1 MDVLGVEILQLLYRL
16 KGDAHVALAMVSH
29 EAQRRYVHE
38 RISEIDVVIAKMMS
52 T

>member
-16 KGDAHVALAMVSH
+16 KGDAHVALTMLPH
-29 EAQRRYVHE
+29 EAQRRYVQA
-38 RISEIDVVIAKMMS
+38 RIAEIDDVIAKLM